1 MMLNSH
7 IAQQH
12 NAALQRESLV
22 VAARARMV
30 ADVERTRFVDR
41 FRSAI
46 SHSFPRGRVVA
57 AKQCG

>member
-12 NAALQRESLV
+12 NAAVQRESLV

-30 ADVERTRFVDR
+30 ADVEKPRRLRGFVAR
-41 FRSAI
+41 P
-46 SHSFPRGRVVA
+46 FPRGRVTVA
-57 AKQCG
+57 KPCA

>member
-12 NAALQRESLV
+12 NAANERERMV

-30 ADVERTRFVDR
+30 ADVERQRFVDR
-41 FRSAI
+41 LRGLI
-46 SHSFPRGRVVA
+46 VRPFPRGRVAA
-57 AKQCG
+57 AKQCA